1 MGWLSDFVSDPV
13 GTVADT
19 VSTVVDTATSAVN
32 STVNAVVNHPIEAA
46 ALAAAAATGG
56 ASWGVTEGATTAAV
70 SSGTV
75 AETSLGTL
83 TASDLAGY
91 SGIDLG
97 GVGGSPATWLNATS
111 SGITDYVGSGWSAGN
126 IAASVTSGLN
136 LATSALKLGSLK
148 KMTTTPTASG
158 LTNALSGMPTTIVT
172 TPNGPETVASQ
183 GIGSTTAQPSQ
194 SMDTQTLFVIAAAA
208 AAIWIILKK
217 G

>member
-13 GTVADT
+13 GTVVDT
-19 VSTVVDTATSAVN
+19 ASTVVDTATSAVN
-32 STVNAVVNHPIEAA
+32 STVKAVVNHPIELAA
-46 ALAAAAATGG
+46 IAAAASGLPYG
-56 ASWGVTEGATTAAV
+56 AAEAGATTAAV

-111 SGITDYVGSGWSAGN
+111 SGITDYVGSGWNAGN

-194 SMDTQTLFVIAAAA
+194 GMDTQTIFVIAAAA